1 MASPPYAMQPAAA
14 SRGKVALQQRPP
26 SRDLAT
32 GSPHQARLAAF
43 IADDVGG
50 APPPPLLADIEA
62 DIEAQRI
69 GIGGSDSGGTCD
81 SGSLLVARLQVLP
94 PAGTPAA
101 QLIRSVNIQRRV
113 TTILDTRETG
123 AQCSEWDVVAPHISA
138 VKHLSTSF
146 RSHRTG
152 G

>member
-1 MASPPYAMQPAAA
+1 MQPAAA
-14 SRGKVALQQRPP
+14 FRGEVALQQRSP
-26 SRDLAT
+26 SNFLAA
-32 GSPHQARLAAF
+32 GSPQQAQLAGF
-43 IADDVGG
+43 ISDDVGG
-50 APPPPLLADIEA
+50 TPPLPPLADVEA
-62 DIEAQRI
+62 DIEAQRNS
-69 GIGGSDSGGTCD
+69 IGGSDSGSTCD